1 MVNRINSIE
10 GLSCIEPKGAFYV
23 FANVKNL
30 FGRTYNGNKLEN
42 DKDVANFFLK
52 AAHVAVVPGIAFA
65 YEGYVRFVFAKS
77 LGTIKE
83 GLDRIEKAIGELT

>member
-1 MVNRINSIE
+1 MRNANEYMVNRINSIE

-23 FANVKNL
+23 FAYVKDL
-30 FGRTYNGNKLEN
+30 FGRTYVGKKLES

-77 LGTIKE
+77 LEVINE
-83 GLDRIEKAIGELT
+83 G